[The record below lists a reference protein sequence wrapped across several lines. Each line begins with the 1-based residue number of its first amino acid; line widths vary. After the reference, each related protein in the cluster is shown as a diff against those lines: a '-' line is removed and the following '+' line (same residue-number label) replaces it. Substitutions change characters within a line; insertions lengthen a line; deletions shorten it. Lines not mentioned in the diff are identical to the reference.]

1 MVRVGILIWVTCRL
15 VDTIIDYVL
24 HVVPIIALNALMMG
38 CRNIDDYYFLDIF
51 LQITFNYFLVQ

>member
-38 CRNIDDYYFLDIF
+38 CRNIASSSKR
-51 LQITFNYFLVQ
+51 

>member
-38 CRNIDDYYFLDIF
+38 CRNIASSSKRDRKS
-51 LQITFNYFLVQ
+51 VV